1 MRTKPGPKP
10 QQPNA
15 QPRRLADAAG
25 TDGLPEPDGCLSAR
39 ALGHF
44 NRLLRQAGGHLK
56 RADSCALSLL
66 ARQLDEEEGLAA
78 ALAATNPAIHPNEYL
93 AMRRALT
100 SLQGGAAGLLKGLGL
115 TPKSRRAQVELEPPA
130 PAASAAAKAGP
141 LPFVNDSGLTNRRV
155 SILSDVAWP
164 SCQLDAAEADR
175 QRRRAAKPS
184 LTTLCHGMTLLALLD
199 NQGAP
204 EGWNDKQF
212 RLACQIDRDKQS
224 GGGQ

>member
-1 MRTKPGPKP
+1 MRSKPGPKP
-10 QQPNA
+10 RQPLA
-15 QPRRLADAAG
+15 PARRLTGAG
-25 TDGLPEPDGCLSAR
+25 AGGLPEPDGCLSAR

-115 TPKSRRAQVELEPPA
+115 TPKSRRAQVELEPAAA
-130 PAASAAAKAGP
+130 PAATGAEAGE
-141 LPFVNDSGLTNRRV
+141 LPFENDSGLPKRSVLALAN
-155 SILSDVAWP
+155 VAWP
-164 SCQLDAAEADR
+164 SGQLDAAEADR
-175 QRRRAAKPS
+175 IRRGAAKPS
-184 LTTLCHGMTLLALLD
+184 LRALCHGMTLMGLID
-199 NQGAP
+199 DQGAP
-204 EGWNDKQF
+204 NGWNAKQF
-212 RLACQIDRDKQS
+212 RLACQIDRP
-224 GGGQ
+224 